1 MVLYTGVKKMKKKNK
16 KLTYLTFYLLRDGQ
30 ILSGQRKASDLGE
43 LIVSALP
50 QPFLSPGNGGDAWRG
65 IGVQILPLWK

>member
-1 MVLYTGVKKMKKKNK
+1 MVLYTGVKKMKKNK